1 MMTGNGGR
9 GRGQCVGMGKGGVA
23 PETLY
28 SMFYGSTN
36 GIKRA
41 SHTSSSFHL
50 PLHHQPPLL
59 AARVQSLLVQ
69 GTLLFHPI
77 LEKSLLILTK
87 ASPNTSSDTPTPRL
101 ANTAAVAST
110 IAGVHSCRRGRQT
123 LSSRSRT
130 ATRTRSIAR
139 GTTLRPT
146 VELNE
151 LDMRYGGWSR
161 RLEGEKT
168 KGFKWIRMAV
178 CWGVVCGCI
187 VCDIA
192 MRGHMWSSAKAKGSR
207 GKNGVAKDCRRRD
220 EAYLFTWD
228 HEAKDH
234 PRFRLSPRAGK
245 RSRMLFTASTST
257 SVSSAVIAGAAATC
271 PHTPLEQSRLQCA

>member
-1 MMTGNGGR
+1 MMTGNVGR

-59 AARVQSLLVQ
+59 AARVQSSLVQ
-69 GTLLFHPI
+69 GTLFHPI

-110 IAGVHSCRRGRQT
+110 IAGVHSCRRGRHT

-146 VELNE
+146 VELKE

-161 RLEGEKT
+161 RLEGEK
-168 KGFKWIRMAV
+168 
-178 CWGVVCGCI
+178 
-187 VCDIA
+187 
-192 MRGHMWSSAKAKGSR
+192 
-207 GKNGVAKDCRRRD
+207 RRRG
-220 EAYLFTWD
+220 
-228 HEAKDH
+228 
-234 PRFRLSPRAGK
+234 LSGLEWLCVGAWCVV
-245 RSRMLFTASTST
+245 ASC
-257 SVSSAVIAGAAATC
+257 AT
-271 PHTPLEQSRLQCA
+271 